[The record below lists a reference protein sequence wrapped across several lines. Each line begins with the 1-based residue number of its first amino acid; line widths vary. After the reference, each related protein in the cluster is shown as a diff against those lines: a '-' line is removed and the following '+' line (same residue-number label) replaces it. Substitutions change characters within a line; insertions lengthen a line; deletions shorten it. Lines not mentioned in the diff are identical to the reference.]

1 MSGFDLPDNLVTSTP
16 SHMNSP
22 QHMNAS
28 DTIDTNELSNTIT
41 KNDASGPKV
50 IILMIRA
57 FAVSIVSIMLLFLLN
72 NYLNFWQ
79 QWPGLPSFFSH
90 YGWFGLEAL
99 RTPLAGDQ
107 IVKGWLQLLSYVGAV
122 VLAILYAL
130 WTRKRPLR
138 MDVALLSGFAA
149 YIIRAAFW
157 VVLIIGLVDILI
169 SFLRVEDLL
178 PSLIGND
185 LTQALGRPQFRGLYV
200 HCPLILVS
208 FVIAVFNRSLGFT
221 WLAFL
226 VVLAE
231 FQIVISRFVFSY
243 EQPFMGDLVRFW
255 YAALFLFASAYT
267 LVHDGHVR
275 VDVLYSRFGKRSKAW
290 TNTVGTL
297 LLGLPL
303 GWIILVTGMWDR
315 TSSINSPLYSF
326 EVSQSGYGLYVKY
339 LMVGF
344 LAVYAVSMIIQFSS
358 YLLDNIADLREEPGG
373 DQLAGKS

>member
-1 MSGFDLPDNLVTSTP
+1 MSS
-16 SHMNSP
+16 
-22 QHMNAS
+22 S
-28 DTIDTNELSNTIT
+28 DTIDTNDLSTT
-41 KNDASGPKV
+41 AMENDASGHKV
-50 IILMIRA
+50 IILVVRT
-57 FAVSIVSIMLLFLLN
+57 FAVSIVAIMLLFLFN
-72 NYLNFWQ
+72 NYLNFWR

-90 YGWFGLEAL
+90 QGWFGMQAL
-99 RTPLAGDQ
+99 STPLDNGQ
-107 IVKGWLQLLSYVGAV
+107 IAKGWLQLLSYVGAV
-122 VLAILYAL
+122 ALVVLYVLR
-130 WTRKRPLR
+130 TRQRPLR
-138 MDVALLSGFAA
+138 VDAALLSGFAA

-169 SFLRVEDLL
+169 SFLRVENLL
-178 PSLIGND
+178 SPLVGD
-185 LTQALGRPQFRGLYV
+185 ELTEALGRPQFRGLYV
-200 HCPLILVS
+200 HYPLILLS
-208 FVIAVFNRSLGFT
+208 FVIAIFNRSLGFT

-267 LVHDGHVR
+267 LVHEGHVR

-303 GWIILVTGMWDR
+303 GGIILMTGMWDK

-358 YLLDNIADLREEPGG
+358 YLLDNIADLRQEPGG

>member
-1 MSGFDLPDNLVTSTP
+1 MSS
-16 SHMNSP
+16 
-22 QHMNAS
+22 S
-28 DTIDTNELSNTIT
+28 DTIDTEDIPDTAIRNG
-41 KNDASGPKV
+41 ASSHQV
-50 IILMIRA
+50 IIFLIRT
-57 FAVSIVSIMLLFLLN
+57 FAVSIVAIMVLFLLN
-72 NYLNFWQ
+72 NYLNVWR

-90 YGWFGLEAL
+90 HGWFGLEAL
-99 RTPLAGDQ
+99 RTPLVDEQ
-107 IVKGWLQLLSYVGAV
+107 VTKGWLQLLSYLGAV
-122 VLAILYAL
+122 ALAGLYVF
-130 WTRKRPLR
+130 WTDKRPLR
-138 MDVALLSGFAA
+138 ADAALLSRFAA

-157 VVLIIGLVDILI
+157 IVLIIGFVDILI
-169 SFLRVEDLL
+169 SYLRVENLL
-178 PSLIGND
+178 SPLVGED
-185 LTQALGRPQFRGLYV
+185 LTHALGRPQFRGMYV
-200 HCPLILVS
+200 HFPLILLS
-208 FVIAVFNRSLGFT
+208 FVIAFFNRSLGFT

-275 VDVLYSRFGKRSKAW
+275 VDVLYSRFNKRSKAW
-290 TNTVGTL
+290 TNAVGTL

-303 GWIILVTGMWDR
+303 GWVILATGMWDR
-315 TSSINSPLYSF
+315 MSSINSPLYSF

-358 YLLDNIADLREEPGG
+358 YLLDSIADLRQEPGG
-373 DQLAGKS
+373 DELSGES